1 MNSDMRLEVEPAES
15 VNERRFRW
23 RLTARNEADRA
34 SPETFATRR
43 EAVQAGT
50 AALEKAIERGRIG
63 R

>member
-1 MNSDMRLEVEPAES
+1 MQPEMSLEVEFAGSE
-15 VNERRFRW
+15 NERRFRW
-23 RLTARNEADRA
+23 RLTAHSEADRS

-50 AALEKAIERGRIG
+50 AALEKAQERGRIG

>member
-1 MNSDMRLEVEPAES
+1 MQSEMSLEVEYAGS
-15 VNERRFRW
+15 ANERRFRW
-23 RLTARNEADRA
+23 RLTARHEADRS

-50 AALEKAIERGRIG
+50 AALEKAIERGRIS

>member
-1 MNSDMRLEVEPAES
+1 MQNEMSLEVEYAGSTE
-15 VNERRFRW
+15 ERRFRW
-23 RLTARNEADRA
+23 RLKAQSEADRA

-50 AALEKAIERGRIG
+50 AALEKAVERGRIG

>member
-1 MNSDMRLEVEPAES
+1 MPPEMSLEVEFAGS
-15 VNERRFRW
+15 TTERRFRW
-23 RLTARNEADRA
+23 RLTARSEADRA